1 MDTTIRVGRVTMQ
14 RHHYVLSG
22 EREIGT
28 VLVTTHIAEGNEETT
43 YSAHAHVPAHR
54 MLPITSAT
62 FSACVDAV
70 VAYVTEYKRAV
81 ADDTASVTAAV
92 QS

>member
-1 MDTTIRVGRVTMQ
+1 VETTIKVGRVTMQ

-22 EREIGT
+22 KREIGT
-28 VLVTTHIAEGNEETT
+28 VLVTTHIAEGHEETT
-43 YSAHAHVPAHR
+43 YSAHVHAPTHG

-70 VAYVTEYKRAV
+70 VAYVTEYDRAV
-81 ADDTASVTAAV
+81 ADAAASVTAAV

>member
-22 EREIGT
+22 KREIGT

-43 YSAHAHVPAHR
+43 YSAHVHAPTHR

-62 FSACVDAV
+62 LSACVDAV
-70 VAYVTEYKRAV
+70 VAYAAAYE
-81 ADDTASVTAAV
+81 SFVTARDVAV
-92 QS
+92 QP